1 MRREDLQDLG
11 GPAGLFDLLTGRSG
25 GAVRRQ
31 LGGRIEVVALP
42 GERLEDELREGDL
55 VLHRALGEGDLAWL
69 TEIGLSAPPDLEAG
83 ARMPLDRLVLRPAE
97 GGGSA
102 EQVPAPA
109 PPAGPDSPVANRFI
123 AAHRSRFCTPGQQ
136 GSLTCQSLAAPRPIG
151 RVIVHVLAVPS
162 TAQRSG
168 VEAVVAGW
176 QNAGREASS
185 HYLVDRDG
193 TITQMVREADV
204 AFHTPGNNRDS
215 IGIEHADVCNDP
227 APLTTRLYER
237 SAALVRDIASRRG
250 FAISEITVLGHQD
263 ANPNHDDPGP
273 YWDWE
278 YYRLLLLWDG
288 QDRASRP
295 VRVVAAAAGI
305 ASTPTGWQVGRRRA
319 IGNDFCA
326 NRRDPWGARYW
337 QARPAAGAAPA
348 ELTLIADEAGVY
360 SVSLWWPDVAGANP
374 AVTVEIETGCISS
387 PCRQTSTT
395 QTVTIDQRRNFGR
408 WNFLATVTV
417 DGPPAEVK
425 VRLRRDSAQPGWI
438 LCDGAR
444 LLRVATMAA
453 QPQLQLGSGLSGESD
468 PGDTVVLD
476 RFASDS
482 AALTA
487 AHRTAIAELA
497 RTVVDSQSGSEPV
510 QSLDLTGHTDSS
522 GDDAYNLEVG
532 RKRAAAVEAELRR
545 QIEALSPGLPA
556 RLTFRPSSQGESSP
570 VASNA
575 TADGKARNRRVEVR
589 LGRGRIES
597 VTATSQ
603 AFPADAL
610 AISSTESL
618 DESTPPDPV
627 LIPAGLEGR
636 EIDGTGKPQPGTFTW
651 KTIDPSVVRF
661 SPISDSQTQPNRITV
676 FGLKPGQTT
685 LRLDYQPS
693 SGKAAPPFDLPIVVV
708 EVQMSLLDPE
718 APATAGANEMARPI
732 GVANGVAHRSVLVEL
747 QPAAALAGKT
757 LEWTFLPEATNRQ
770 ALPAGRSTLEREGT
784 FAFTAGST
792 PVSGTSVIDGAGKA
806 AVKVNLPNV
815 AFNRGRLVAAV
826 AGHPWVSAR
835 IDLEVPG
842 VVVVDPGHGGSRSIP
857 DSSSNNAQ
865 GINSR
870 ALEKDL
876 TLDMG
881 LKVRD
886 ALLAASA
893 RLVKVFMTRDCDVN
907 IGGIE
912 RAVLARCKGAD
923 VFLSIHFNGDPKSQA
938 TKPPKATAKRGT
950 ATFVRALSNQNVN
963 RDEDVALARR
973 VQAAVV
979 PAIPGGVDN
988 GVLDDTQTQPKAL
1001 AVLNDNNLGNTAAF
1015 HPTRACLTEIEFL
1028 TNAAADR
1035 QFNQAADRE
1044 TLKRNVAR
1052 AIAGAIIDDLANQP

>member
-1 MRREDLQDLG
+1 MRREDLQSLG
-11 GPAGLFDLLTGRSG
+11 GPAGLFDLLTRPAG
-25 GAVRRQ
+25 GAPRREI
-31 LGGRIEVVALP
+31 GGRFEVVALP
-42 GERLEDELREGDL
+42 GERLEDVLREGDL
-55 VLHRALGEGDLAWL
+55 VIRRALGEGDLAWL
-69 TEIGLSAPPDLEAG
+69 TEIGISAPPDLEPG
-83 ARMPLDRLVLRPAE
+83 VRMPLDQLVLRPA
-97 GGGSA
+97 G
-102 EQVPAPA
+102 EQVPPPA
-109 PPAGPDSPVANRFI
+109 PPAAPDSPAANRFI
-123 AAHRSRFCTPGQQ
+123 AAHRSRYCTPGQQ
-136 GSLTCQSLAAPRPIG
+136 GSLTCQALPTPRPIR
-151 RVIVHVLAVPS
+151 RVIIHALAVPS

-168 VEAVVAGW
+168 VEAVIAGW
-176 QNAGREASS
+176 QNPGREASS

-204 AFHTPGNNRDS
+204 AFHTPGNNADS
-215 IGIEHADVCNDP
+215 IGIEHADICNDP
-227 APLTTRLYER
+227 APFTTRLYER
-237 SAALVRDIASRRG
+237 SAELVRDLGVRHGIA
-250 FAISEITVLGHQD
+250 FSERTVLGHQD

-288 QDRASRP
+288 RDSVSRP
-295 VRVVAAAAGI
+295 VRVVTVAADV

-337 QARPAAGAAPA
+337 QARPAAGTAPA
-348 ELTLIADEAGVY
+348 ELTLIANERGVY

-374 AVTVEIETGCISS
+374 AVTVEIETACISS
-387 PCRQTSTT
+387 PCRQTAST
-395 QTVTIDQRRNFGR
+395 QTVTLDQRRNFGR

-417 DGPPAEVK
+417 DGPPAAVT

-444 LLRVATMAA
+444 LLRIATLA
-453 QPQLQLGSGLSGESD
+453 PQLRPAGPGPFNPFGPLGPEGD
-468 PGDTVVLD
+468 AGDTVVLD
-476 RFASDS
+476 RFGSDS

-487 AHRTAIAELA
+487 AHRAAIAQLA
-497 RTVVDSQSGSEPV
+497 RTIVDSQSGPEPV
-510 QSLDLTGHTDSS
+510 QTLDLTGHTDSS

-532 RKRAAAVEAELRR
+532 RKRAAAVETELRR
-545 QIEALSPGLPA
+545 QIEALSPGLTG

-570 VASNA
+570 VASNT

-589 LGRGRIES
+589 LGRGRIEP

-603 AFPADAL
+603 AFPADSL
-610 AISSTESL
+610 EISATEGL

-627 LIPAGLEGR
+627 LVPAGLEGR
-636 EIDGTGKPQPGTFTW
+636 GIHGTGKSQPGTFTW
-651 KTIDPSVVRF
+651 KTLDPSVARY
-661 SPISDSQTQPNRITV
+661 SPISDSQTQPNKITV

-685 LRLDYQPS
+685 LRMDYQPK

-708 EVQMSLLDPE
+708 GIKMSLLDPE
-718 APATAGANEMARPI
+718 GPTVPGANELVRPV
-732 GVANGVAHRSVLVEL
+732 GAANGVAHRSVLVEL

-757 LEWTFLPEATNRQ
+757 LEWTFVANNANRQ
-770 ALPAGRSTLEREGT
+770 ALPAGRSTLEKEGA

-815 AFNRGRLVAAV
+815 AFNRGRLIAAV
-826 AGHPWVSAR
+826 AGSPVRAF

-842 VVVVDPGHGGSRSIP
+842 VVVIDPGHGGSRSIP

-865 GINSR
+865 GVNSGI
-870 ALEKDL
+870 LEKNL

-886 ALLAASA
+886 ALLATPA
-893 RLVKVFMTRDCDVN
+893 RLVKVFMTRECDVN

-923 VFLSIHFNGDPKSQA
+923 VFLSIHFNADPNSAA
-938 TKPPKATAKRGT
+938 TRGT
-950 ATFVRALSNQNVN
+950 STFVRALTNGNVN
-963 RDEDVALARR
+963 RPEDLGLAQR
-973 VQAAVV
+973 VQNAIV
-979 PAIPGGVDN
+979 PAIPGGN
-988 GVLDDTQTQPKAL
+988 SRGVLDDTQTQPKAL

-1028 TNAAADR
+1028 TNATADR
-1035 QFNQAADRE
+1035 QFNQDPNRE
-1044 TLKRNVAR
+1044 TLKQNVAR
-1052 AIAGAIIDDLANQP
+1052 AIAGAIVEDLANQP

>member
-1 MRREDLQDLG
+1 MRREDLQALG
-11 GPAGLFDLLTGRSG
+11 AAAGLFDAFTRPAG
-25 GAVRRQ
+25 GAVRRR
-31 LGGRIEVVALP
+31 LGEFFEVVALP
-42 GERLEDELREGDL
+42 GERLDDDLREGDL
-55 VLHRALGEGDLAWL
+55 VIRRALGEGDLAWL
-69 TEIGLSAPPDLEAG
+69 TEIGIAAPPDLEPG
-83 ARMPLDRLVLRPAE
+83 VRVPFDQLVLRPA
-97 GGGSA
+97 G
-102 EQVPAPA
+102 EQVPPPGPA
-109 PPAGPDSPVANRFI
+109 PDSPAANRFI

-136 GSLTCQSLAAPRPIG
+136 GSLTCQALPTPRPVR
-151 RVIVHVLAVPS
+151 RVIIHALAVPS
-162 TAQRSG
+162 TPRRSG
-168 VEAVVAGW
+168 VEAVIAGW

-204 AFHTPGNNRDS
+204 AFHTPGNNADT
-215 IGIEHADVCNDP
+215 IGIEHADVCNNP
-227 APLTTRLYER
+227 APFTTRLYER
-237 SAALVRDIASRRG
+237 SAELVRDLGSRHGIA
-250 FAISEITVLGHQD
+250 FSERTVLGHQD
-263 ANPNHDDPGP
+263 ANPNHDDPGAF
-273 YWDWE
+273 WDWE
-278 YYRLLLLWDG
+278 YYRLLLRWDG

-295 VRVVAAAAGI
+295 LRVVTAAAG
-305 ASTPTGWQVGRRRA
+305 AAGPPAGWQVGRRRA

-326 NRRDPWGARYW
+326 TRRDPWGESYW
-337 QARPAAGAAPA
+337 QARPAAGGIPA
-348 ELTLIADEAGVY
+348 ELTLIANEAGVY

-374 AVTVEIETGCISS
+374 AVTVEIETGCITS

-408 WNFLATVTV
+408 WSFLATVTV
-417 DGPPAEVK
+417 DGLPAEVK

-444 LLRVATMAA
+444 LLRVATMAP

-497 RTVVDSQSGSEPV
+497 RTVADSQSGPEPV

-545 QIEALSPGLPA
+545 QIEALSP
-556 RLTFRPSSQGESSP
+556 RLTGRLAFRPSSQGESSP

-575 TADGKARNRRVEVR
+575 TAEGKARNRRVEVR
-589 LGRGRIES
+589 LGRGRIEQ

-603 AFPADAL
+603 AFPADSL
-610 AISSTESL
+610 EIPSTEGL

-627 LIPAGLEGR
+627 LVPAGLEGR
-636 EIDGTGKPQPGTFTW
+636 EIDGTGTPQPGTFTW
-651 KTIDPSVVRF
+651 KTIDPSVARF

-676 FGLKPGQTT
+676 FGLKPGQTA
-685 LRLDYQPS
+685 LRLDYQPK
-693 SGKAAPPFDLPIVVV
+693 SGKTAPPFDLPIVVV
-708 EVQMSLLDPE
+708 EVKMSLLDPE
-718 APATAGANEMARPI
+718 APATAGANEMTRPV

-747 QPAAALAGKT
+747 QPAATLAGKT
-757 LEWTFLPEATNRQ
+757 LEWTFVPEAGNRQ

-784 FAFTAGST
+784 FAFTAGSA
-792 PVSGTSVIDGAGKA
+792 PASATSVIDGAGKA

-815 AFNRGRLVAAV
+815 AFNRGRLIAAV
-826 AGHPWVSAR
+826 AGSLVRAFV
-835 IDLEVPG
+835 DLEVPG

-865 GINSR
+865 GVNSGV
-870 ALEKDL
+870 LEKNL

-886 ALLAASA
+886 ALLAST
-893 RLVKVFMTRDCDVN
+893 RRVKVFMTRDCDVN

-923 VFLSIHFNGDPKSQA
+923 VFLSIHFNAGAA
-938 TKPPKATAKRGT
+938 TVRGT
-950 ATFVRALSNQNVN
+950 TTFVRALTNGNVN
-963 RDEDVALARR
+963 RPEDLGLAQR
-973 VQAAVV
+973 VQNAIFPV
-979 PAIPGGVDN
+979 IPGGVDL
-988 GVLDDTQTQPKAL
+988 GVLDDTQTKPKSL
-1001 AVLNDNNLGNTAAF
+1001 AVLNDANFGNTAAF

-1035 QFNQAADRE
+1035 QFNQAANRE
-1044 TLKRNVAR
+1044 TLKRNLAR
-1052 AIAGAIIDDLANQP
+1052 AIAGAIVTDLASQP